1 MLLYVFFLAGW
12 MQPMSEAYSQTMC
25 RTWTQIA
32 TTGAVTSI
40 GEKKV
45 WLPQMRVGY
54 LYLFGEHEEAHGV
67 SRKADGFRS
76 RSVRHQW
83 SGSLAKYAGG
93 GNGRGRGGGRGGQ
106 QLWKLPSWLS
116 RSIW

>member
-1 MLLYVFFLAGW
+1 MDSDRDDGGCDLFRGK
-12 MQPMSEAYSQTMC
+12 T
-25 RTWTQIA
+25 
-32 TTGAVTSI
+32 
-40 GEKKV
+40 V

-83 SGSLAKYAGG
+83 SGSLANTLVEATDGG
-93 GNGRGRGGGRGGQ
+93 EGKEGGAAT
-106 QLWKLPSWLS
+106 LEVA
-116 RSIW
+116 